1 MRKVFHVNLHFVFS
15 VKKAAGVRMLPLE
28 CQFLN
33 KTALI
38 AATGQQPQPIKHF
51 ALKRKPK
58 SAILRAELL
67 QKCKDCSVM
76 LLNFNLSFKLFSKF
90 SFNLCTLNL
99 ISMILLFGNL
109 YIL

>member
-1 MRKVFHVNLHFVFS
+1 
-15 VKKAAGVRMLPLE
+15 MLPLE

-67 QKCKDCSVM
+67 QKCKYNTV
-76 LLNFNLSFKLFSKF
+76 L
-90 SFNLCTLNL
+90 
-99 ISMILLFGNL
+99 
-109 YIL
+109 